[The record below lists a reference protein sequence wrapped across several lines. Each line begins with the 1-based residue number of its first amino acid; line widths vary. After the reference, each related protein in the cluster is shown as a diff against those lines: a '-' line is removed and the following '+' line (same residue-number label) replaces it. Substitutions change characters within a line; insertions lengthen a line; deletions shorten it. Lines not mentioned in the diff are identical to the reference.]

1 MIEDKIALAIK
12 DLKKLKDELKEIK
25 KDIKVEERIDEESYV
40 ELKKAYKDMK
50 AQVKGFEEKWMQELA
65 KDPAYAQLREMK
77 VKKEEAIAEK
87 NAELFKFIGELPQ
100 KLFQISIETE
110 NGPVKIQIQPE
121 MRLYFN
127 GKEEK
132 KRTA

>member
-1 MIEDKIALAIK
+1 MIEDKIALAFK
-12 DLKKLKDELKEIK
+12 DLNKLKDELKEIK
-25 KDIKVEERIDEESYV
+25 KDLKVEERIDEESYV

-50 AQVKGFEEKWMQELA
+50 AQVRGFEEKWLQELS
-65 KDPAYAQLREMK
+65 KDPAYNSLHELK
-77 VKKEEAIAEK
+77 VKKEEAMAEK
-87 NAELFKFIGELPQ
+87 NAELFKHINELPQ
-100 KLFQISIETE
+100 KPFEISIETE